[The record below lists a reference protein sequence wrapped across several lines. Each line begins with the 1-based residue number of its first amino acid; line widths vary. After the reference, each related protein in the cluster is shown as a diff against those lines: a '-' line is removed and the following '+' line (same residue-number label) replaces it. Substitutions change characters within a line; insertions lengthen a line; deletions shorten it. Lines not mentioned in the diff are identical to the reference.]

1 LTIAP
6 GQTYNALTGPY
17 IVLHPVRRMEHLS
30 LAHLTVLDATP
41 LQLIDAAAAGGFDF
55 IGLRIVPPTPADP
68 IVPVVG
74 DPQLIRNIH
83 RHLHETGIR
92 ILDVETFWLSPQTRI
107 SDLVPAFETAAQLSA
122 RYLLVC
128 GNDPDESRLIANLA
142 ALCEAAR
149 PLGLKAMLEFIPFCQ
164 TKTLAAALR
173 VVAAAAQPNAG
184 VLVDALHVM
193 RSGGSPDGLR
203 GVDPALLDY
212 WQICDAP
219 AAPPADND
227 LRTEART
234 RRLYPG
240 EGTLPIG
247 AMLDVLPSDIPI
259 AVEAPCARYA
269 PLPVVERGRLCG
281 QATRAFLSHR
291 RLSPTRRTT

>member
-1 LTIAP
+1 MTAEP
-6 GQTYNALTGPY
+6 T
-17 IVLHPVRRMEHLS
+17 RLS

-41 LQLIDAAAAGGFDF
+41 LELIDASAAGGFDF
-55 IGLRIVPPTPADP
+55 VGLRMVPPTPADT

-74 DPQLIRNIH
+74 DEPLIRRIEH
-83 RHLHETGIR
+83 RLDETGIR
-92 ILDVETFWLSPQTRI
+92 ILDVETFWLSPESRI
-107 SDLVPAFETAAQLSA
+107 DALLPVLETAARLSA

-128 GNDPDESRLIANLA
+128 GNDPDQSRLTANFA

-164 TKTLAAALR
+164 TRTLDAALG
-173 VVAAAAQPNAG
+173 VIHAAAQPNAG

-193 RSGGSPDGLR
+193 RSGGSPQDLR
-203 GVDPALLDY
+203 RIDPALLGY
-212 WQICDAP
+212 WQICDA
-219 AAPPADND
+219 ALGPPADGD

-240 EGTLPIG
+240 AGELPLA
-247 AMLDVLPSDIPI
+247 AMLDVMPSGIPM

-269 PLPVVERGRLCG
+269 GLSVVERGRLCG
-281 QATRAFLSHR
+281 QATRAFLGNRKPSV
-291 RLSPTRRTT
+291 TRRTP